1 MCEPNTEMEECAN
14 QDISFSPLEI
24 GFSSLLKMAE
34 KCLNI
39 YNRHIL
45 ILKEISC
52 TTWPKCKRH
61 SYSHGISRDLIC
73 ILDTDLMTDYL
84 YSVLH
89 MEHWLILMSFAG
101 FLEQEVQEENQHGE
115 YRAVFPPIYAQRS
128 SLYWQWNPSVWDQ
141 HSFGKLI
148 IILLYSCWHD
158 LALMGKH
165 MENSLRTWQQTG
177 TMGGR

>member
-1 MCEPNTEMEECAN
+1 MRLVLVCEPNTEMEECAN

-39 YNRHIL
+39 YNRHIP

-52 TTWPKCKRH
+52 TMWPKCKRH

-84 YSVLH
+84 QCSAHGTLTDFNVLCWVFRTRGAGRKPAWGIRSCISPYLRTKIISVLTV
-89 MEHWLILMSFAG
+89 ESFCLRSA
-101 FLEQEVQEENQHGE
+101 FFREVN
-115 YRAVFPPIYAQRS
+115 Y
-128 SLYWQWNPSVWDQ
+128 NSVI
-141 HSFGKLI
+141 FML
-148 IILLYSCWHD
+148 
-158 LALMGKH
+158 
-165 MENSLRTWQQTG
+165 T
-177 TMGGR
+177 